1 MRRGATRALGR
12 GARPRGGLEK
22 RTVGPQLAEAHGLE
36 WSVRRR
42 VAPPVAARRAL
53 VGRAAGQRA
62 GHARAPR
69 AAILARMA
77 TAHLAGRRVV
87 LSVVRGGVVVRSR
100 AFARGAVRAGHVF
113 ARFNKHTAASEVCD
127 LCVKAKGTRKR
138 FEVDARFLG
147 NVRCHGF
154 FV

>member
-42 VAPPVAARRAL
+42 VAPPIAARRAL

-77 TAHLAGRRVV
+77 TAHLTGRRVV
-87 LSVVRGGVVVRSR
+87 LSVVRAVVVVLESSR
-100 AFARGAVRAGHVF
+100 AFARGAIRAAGRQHLRSSRLVSRGPAVVRAVL
-113 ARFNKHTAASEVCD
+113 KSYE
-127 LCVKAKGTRKR
+127 
-138 FEVDARFLG
+138 
-147 NVRCHGF
+147 
-154 FV
+154 

>member
-87 LSVVRGGVVVRSR
+87 LSVVRGVVVVLESSR

-113 ARFNKHTAASEVCD
+113 ARFNKHTAASETSVTSASKPR
-127 LCVKAKGTRKR
+127 VPQ
-138 FEVDARFLG
+138 ESV
-147 NVRCHGF
+147 
-154 FV
+154 